1 MWKAKLRKILLL
13 LSLTYCGY
21 YGHCSC
27 YGCRTFCGST
37 LTPRSVQKRA
47 NLGSSAEAASFLP
60 SIEVLEDLGFYAW
73 QPPSR
78 PTKGM
83 GQVTADDIR
92 DGLETDDPVT
102 QLALKDVKLPVSFRE
117 LRPQRTSAGSF
128 PFHGGMMACL
138 HVAAKRVDLQD
149 IDFLIGGSI
158 LAFLCE
164 KGKKNA
170 MYLAQKCPGTNIVVM
185 SKHKTYE
192 QNFGQRGFQF
202 ERLVTG
208 QEMYGLHDLT
218 THEHLQLLRIGK
230 FRVLV
235 TAEVDA
241 VDDQGRPVEIKSG
254 DPRFFGIKEMLQ
266 MISSGSQLLIHPYTK
281 QLEVM
286 EILRKPIEDLAHQA
300 GSEELQKMDGRI
312 VATFQQLDAS
322 KQSMTDEPYR
332 IILSNGH
339 LQLASQGET
348 LLPLPQVIEEL
359 LEDDEDDET

>member
-47 NLGSSAEAASFLP
+47 NLGSLAEAASFLP

-312 VATFQQLDAS
+312 VAAFQQLDAS

>member
-92 DGLETDDPVT
+92 DGLETDDQVN

-192 QNFGQRGFQF
+192 QNFGQRDFN
-202 ERLVTG
+202 LNA
-208 QEMYGLHDLT
+208 L
-218 THEHLQLLRIGK
+218 
-230 FRVLV
+230 
-235 TAEVDA
+235 
-241 VDDQGRPVEIKSG
+241 
-254 DPRFFGIKEMLQ
+254 
-266 MISSGSQLLIHPYTK
+266 
-281 QLEVM
+281 
-286 EILRKPIEDLAHQA
+286 
-300 GSEELQKMDGRI
+300 
-312 VATFQQLDAS
+312 
-322 KQSMTDEPYR
+322 
-332 IILSNGH
+332 
-339 LQLASQGET
+339 
-348 LLPLPQVIEEL
+348 
-359 LEDDEDDET
+359 

>member
-1 MWKAKLRKILLL
+1 
-13 LSLTYCGY
+13 
-21 YGHCSC
+21 
-27 YGCRTFCGST
+27 
-37 LTPRSVQKRA
+37 
-47 NLGSSAEAASFLP
+47 
-60 SIEVLEDLGFYAW
+60 
-73 QPPSR
+73 
-78 PTKGM
+78 M

-312 VATFQQLDAS
+312 VAAFQQLDAS

-332 IILSNGH
+332 VILSNGH

-359 LEDDEDDET
+359 LEDDEDDETWAERLWPIVQFHSVGLVSKREIVLPRSCDATSKFWIPLSQWLKLLLYTLVPVIDLNSSSFEMFGEQDLSNLIH

>member
-1 MWKAKLRKILLL
+1 MSPCGREESGSSRHRLPHWWQHLGIPLRKRKEKCHVFGAEVPWHKH
-13 LSLTYCGY
+13 CG
-21 YGHCSC
+21 HEQ
-27 YGCRTFCGST
+27 TQD
-37 LTPRSVQKRA
+37 LRA
-47 NLGSSAEAASFLP
+47 EFWP
-60 SIEVLEDLGFYAW
+60 E
-73 QPPSR
+73 
-78 PTKGM
+78 
-83 GQVTADDIR
+83 
-92 DGLETDDPVT
+92 
-102 QLALKDVKLPVSFRE
+102 
-117 LRPQRTSAGSF
+117 
-128 PFHGGMMACL
+128 
-138 HVAAKRVDLQD
+138 
-149 IDFLIGGSI
+149 
-158 LAFLCE
+158 
-164 KGKKNA
+164 
-170 MYLAQKCPGTNIVVM
+170 
-185 SKHKTYE
+185 
-192 QNFGQRGFQF
+192 GFQF

-312 VATFQQLDAS
+312 VAAFQQLDAS